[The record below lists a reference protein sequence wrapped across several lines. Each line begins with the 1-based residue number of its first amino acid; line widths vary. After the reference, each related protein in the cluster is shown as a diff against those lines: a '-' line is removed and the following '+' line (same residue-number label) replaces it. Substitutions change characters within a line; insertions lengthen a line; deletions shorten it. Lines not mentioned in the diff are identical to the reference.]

1 MNLLLAIS
9 SDAIKDGF
17 LTILLGIFVVFLGMA
32 IIVFFV
38 WLFGVLFDK
47 FVNKKV
53 VKPLKEPV
61 KQVETSADD
70 GSIPEHVK
78 VAIVTAVT
86 AYYFNEPSKK
96 CDFKVRKI
104 KRLN

>member
-1 MNLLLAIS
+1 MNLLLAIT

-17 LTILLGIFVVFLGMA
+17 LTILLGILVVFLGMA

-38 WLFGVLFDK
+38 WLFGVLFDR

-53 VKPLKEPV
+53 AKPLKEHA
-61 KQVETSADD
+61 KQVESVVDD
-70 GSIPEHVK
+70 GSIPEGVK
-78 VAIVTAVT
+78 VAIIAAVT

-96 CDFKVRKI
+96 CDFKVKKI

>member
-1 MNLLLAIS
+1 MNLLLAVTS
-9 SDAIKDGF
+9 NALSDGLK
-17 LTILLGIFVVFLGMA
+17 TILLGILVVFLGMA
-32 IIVFFV
+32 IIVLFV
-38 WLFGVLFDK
+38 SLFGYLFDK
-47 FVNKKV
+47 FVNKRV
-53 VKPLKEPV
+53 SKPLKEPV

-86 AYYFNEPSKK
+86 AYYFNEQSKK

>member
-1 MNLLLAIS
+1 MS
-9 SDAIKDGF
+9 
-17 LTILLGIFVVFLGMA
+17 

-53 VKPLKEPV
+53 SKPSNELVKE
-61 KQVETSADD
+61 ETFVDD
-70 GSIPEHVK
+70 GSIPEDVK
-78 VAIVTAVT
+78 VAIIAAVT
-86 AYYFNEPSKK
+86 ACYYNEPSKK
-96 CDFKVRKI
+96 CDFTVRKI

>member
-1 MNLLLAIS
+1 MNLLLAIT

-17 LTILLGIFVVFLGMA
+17 LTILLGILVVFLGMA

-53 VKPLKEPV
+53 VKPLKEPT
-61 KQVETSADD
+61 KQDEIMVDD
-70 GSIPEHVK
+70 GSIPEDVK
-78 VAIVTAVT
+78 VAIIAAVT
-86 AYYFNEPSKK
+86 TCYYNEPSKK